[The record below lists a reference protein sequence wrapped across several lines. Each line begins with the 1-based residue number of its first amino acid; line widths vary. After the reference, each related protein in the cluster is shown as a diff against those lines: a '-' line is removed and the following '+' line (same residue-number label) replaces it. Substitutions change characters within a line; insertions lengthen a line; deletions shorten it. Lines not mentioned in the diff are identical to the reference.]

1 VAGAHPAEDPPG
13 LPPPRL
19 PPSSLPILAGRS
31 NLALRVVS
39 SLVLAPLA
47 IAAAYF
53 GGAVFIAFWL
63 IAALIVLWEWQTLV
77 CGHDRNSV
85 LTVGAAALVSA
96 AAVLVVGWFGIAIA
110 LVALGGFGIAALAS
124 QVRRGWCVAGLIY
137 AAALLVAPVL
147 LRRDAAFGFAAILFL
162 FVIVW
167 LTDIAAYFAGRAI
180 GGPKLMSRVSPKKTW
195 SGAIGG
201 SVAAVVGGVLLARQF
216 GIAEWVAV
224 ALVALV
230 LSVMSQAGDLFE
242 SAVKRRFNAKDSSQI
257 LPGHGGL
264 MDRLDGFVVAA
275 VAGALI
281 GLLHGGI
288 NAPAR
293 GLMVW

>member
-1 VAGAHPAEDPPG
+1 M
-13 LPPPRL
+13 
-19 PPSSLPILAGRS
+19 AGRS

-47 IAAAYF
+47 IAAAWF

-63 IAALIVLWEWQTLV
+63 IAALVVLWEWQTLV

-85 LTVGAAALVSA
+85 LTVGAAALAGA
-96 AAVLVVGWFGIAIA
+96 AAVLTVGWFGIAIA
-110 LVALGGFGIAALAS
+110 LVALGGFGIAGLAS
-124 QVRRGWCVAGLIY
+124 QVRRGWCVAGLVY
-137 AAALLVAPVL
+137 AAALLIAPVL
-147 LRRDAAFGFAAILFL
+147 LRHDGTFGFAAILFL

-180 GGPKLMSRVSPKKTW
+180 GGPKLMPRVSPKKTW

-201 SVAAVVGGVLLARQF
+201 GIAAVVGGVLLARQF
-216 GIAEWVAV
+216 GITGIAAIAV
-224 ALVALV
+224 VALV
-230 LSVMSQAGDLFE
+230 LSVVSQAGDLFE
-242 SAVKRRFNAKDSSQI
+242 SAVKRRFNAKDASQLI
-257 LPGHGGL
+257 PGHGGL
-264 MDRLDGFVVAA
+264 MDRLDGFVTAA
-275 VAGALI
+275 GAGALV
-281 GLLHGGI
+281 GLLHGGL

>member
-1 VAGAHPAEDPPG
+1 VAGTHPAEDPPG
-13 LPPPRL
+13 
-19 PPSSLPILAGRS
+19 LPILAGRS
-31 NLALRVVS
+31 NLALRIVS
-39 SLVLAPLA
+39 SLVLAPVA

-63 IAALIVLWEWQTLV
+63 IAALVVLWEWQTLV

-85 LTVGAAALVSA
+85 LTVGAAALVGA

-110 LVALGGFGIAALAS
+110 LVALGGFGTAALAS

-180 GGPKLMSRVSPKKTW
+180 GGPKLMPRVSPKKTW

-201 SVAAVVGGVLLARQF
+201 SAAAVVGGVLLARQF

-230 LSVMSQAGDLFE
+230 LSVVSQAGDLFE

>member
-1 VAGAHPAEDPPG
+1 MAGTHPAEDPP
-13 LPPPRL
+13 RL
-19 PPSSLPILAGRS
+19 PPQGLPILAGRS

-47 IAAAYF
+47 IGAAWF
-53 GGAVFIAFWL
+53 GGVVFVGFWL
-63 IAALIVLWEWQTLV
+63 IAALLVLWEWQTLV

-85 LTVGAAALVSA
+85 LAVGAAVLAGT
-96 AAVLVVGWFGIAIA
+96 AAVLTVGWFGIAIA

-124 QVRRGWCVAGLIY
+124 RARRGWCVAGLMY
-137 AAALLVAPVL
+137 AAALLIAPVL
-147 LRRDAAFGFAAILFL
+147 LRHDTASGFAAILFL

-180 GGPKLMSRVSPKKTW
+180 GGPKLMPRISPKKTW

-201 SVAAVVGGVLLARQF
+201 SIAGVVGGVLLARQF
-216 GIAEWVAV
+216 GTPDVA
-224 ALVALV
+224 AMAAVALV
-230 LSVMSQAGDLFE
+230 LSAASQAGDLIE
-242 SAVKRRFNAKDSSQI
+242 SAIKRRFNAKDSSQLI
-257 LPGHGGL
+257 PGHGGL

-281 GLLHGGI
+281 GLLHGGVH
-288 NAPAR
+288 APAR